1 MAATLASTFVNI
13 FSSLNIPSNLPTF
26 IQPFSTTPSLNFS
39 SKLPKFDSKT
49 PNSTQ
54 LREKQ
59 ATAVATAAIMFPE
72 NPLLSDVCGFLV
84 SAVIART
91 TLGLWELTAK
101 FDVFD
106 SVYGRGRFGFWQFGG
121 LFILWKKYNVGDLE
135 HYGGT
140 RNTKQPF
147 SISCFCTSAEAWEA
161 KGAQSYVAS
170 CVFADMWEL
179 WLKSN
184 QGYLLSEC
192 LLRLS
197 YEILWCFWVLFGKM
211 VIGLSLAHLSG
222 YCGAFFACLVPGV
235 NIIRVLLIG
244 LGIYKDEATVKSM
257 SRFGDYRELLKGPL
271 YYAST
276 ITFACF
282 FFWRTSPIGIAAICN
297 LCAGDGLA
305 DIVGRR
311 LGKDKLPYNENKSYA
326 GTIAMAIAGFVASVG
341 YMHYFSL
348 FGFLQESW
356 DMVLQFLV
364 VSLISALVES
374 LPISTQLDDNLT
386 VPLASF
392 LAGSLLF

>member
-106 SVYGRGRFGFWQFGG
+106 SKLNRKLV
-121 LFILWKKYNVGDLE
+121 
-135 HYGGT
+135 H
-140 RNTKQPF
+140 
-147 SISCFCTSAEAWEA
+147 IS
-161 KGAQSYVAS
+161 
-170 CVFADMWEL
+170 
-179 WLKSN
+179 
-184 QGYLLSEC
+184 
-192 LLRLS
+192 
-197 YEILWCFWVLFGKM
+197 
-211 VIGLSLAHLSG
+211 IGLVFMLCWPLFSSG